1 MQTAGCLTVEVDLMF
16 PTAAVGFT
24 VNIGPERTAEGVPL
38 RIRPRALVEGKTA
51 RFSPETS
58 YPLAD
63 FVGGFCRWL
72 GTKRVTAVHT
82 EEEITAHFQPQYTV
96 LQMLGTLQE
105 LCQMLEDKFGAYPHS
120 ILV

>member
-1 MQTAGCLTVEVDLMF
+1 MQTAGALSVEVDLVF
-16 PTAAVGFT
+16 QTAAVGFT
-24 VNIGPERTAEGVPL
+24 VYIGPAREAEGVPL

-51 RFSPETS
+51 HFSPEVS

-72 GTKRVTAVHT
+72 GTKRVQASHT
-82 EEEITAHFQPQYTV
+82 EEEITAHFQPHASV

-120 ILV
+120 ILR